1 MKAAVLESF
10 HKLLAIKEIDISEPD
25 SDEVTVEVKAVGL
38 CLTDVHISEGKIPT
52 VKLPLVPGHEFAGVV
67 AKRGLGVDYIDI
79 GDRVTVNIDVTCGR
93 CEFCLVGETNR
104 CIHLIRIGFERNG
117 GMEEYVNVPAA
128 NVEKLSEG
136 VPFEKAAI
144 IPDAVSTM
152 YRALKTLGEVTAG
165 KEVAILGIGGLG
177 MQGIK
182 IGKLLG
188 AHVTCT
194 SRNERKLEMA
204 KALGADFVINTGR
217 ENFLDVARK
226 SIGPFDVVI
235 DNIGIRESI
244 RASVAACKNGGR
256 VVVVGY
262 VEQQLEAPFYD
273 IVIREKQI
281 VGSRAATRN
290 EFREVVNLVNSGQLD
305 PDIGELIPISQI
317 NQALENLNSGKYLTR
332 SVLTFPF
339 DSFD

>member
-1 MKAAVLESF
+1 MKAAVLTTF
-10 HKLLAIKEIDISEPD
+10 HKPLAIREIDISEPGF
-25 SDEVTVEVKAVGL
+25 DEVTVEVKAVGL

-67 AKRGLGVDYIDI
+67 AKKGANVDHVDV

-104 CIHLIRIGFERNG
+104 CVHLIRIGFERNG

-128 NVEKLSEG
+128 NVEKISED

-165 KEVAILGIGGLG
+165 TKVAILGIGGLG

-182 IGKLLG
+182 IAKLLG

-204 KALGADFVINTGR
+204 KSLGADVVINTGR
-217 ENFLDVARK
+217 DKFLDVVRN
-226 SIGPFDVVI
+226 SIGCFDIVV
-235 DNIGIRESI
+235 DNIGIRQSI
-244 RASVAACKNGGR
+244 QDSVAACKNGGR

-281 VGSRAATRN
+281 VGSRAATRS
-290 EFREVVNLVNSGQLD
+290 EFRDVVSLVNTGQLD

-317 NQALENLNSGKYLTR
+317 NQALENLNKGKYLTR
-332 SVLTFPF
+332 SVLTLPF
-339 DSFD
+339 G

>member
-1 MKAAVLESF
+1 MKAAVLEAF
-10 HKLLAIKEIDISEPD
+10 HKPLTIRDVDIDEPGFG
-25 SDEVTVEVKAVGL
+25 EVAVKVKACGL

-52 VKLPLVPGHEFAGVV
+52 VKLPLIPGHEFAGVV
-67 AKRGLGVDYIDI
+67 ARKGLGVDDI
-79 GDRVTVNIDVTCGR
+79 EVGDRVTVNIDVTCGR
-93 CEFCLVGETNR
+93 CDFCLVGETNR
-104 CIHLIRIGFERNG
+104 CIHLIRIGFERSG
-117 GMEEYVNVPAA
+117 GMGEYVNVPAA

-136 VPFEKAAI
+136 VSFEKAAI

-152 YRALKTLGEVTAG
+152 YRALKTLGEVSAG
-165 KEVAILGIGGLG
+165 SKVAILGIGGLG

-194 SRNERKLEMA
+194 SRNQKKLEMA
-204 KALGADFVINTGR
+204 KSLGADHVINTGSD
-217 ENFLDVARK
+217 NFVDVARK

-244 RASVAACKNGGR
+244 QDAVAACKNGGR

-262 VEQQLEAPFYD
+262 IEEKLEAPFYD

-281 VGSRAATRN
+281 IGSRAATRS
-290 EFREVVNLVNSGQLD
+290 EFREVVNLVNTGRLD
-305 PDIGELIPISQI
+305 PDIGKLIPISQI
-317 NQALENLNSGKYLTR
+317 NKALENVKNGKYLTR
-332 SVLTFPF
+332 SVFIYPF
-339 DSFD
+339 D

>member
-1 MKAAVLESF
+1 MKAAVLEAF
-10 HKLLAIKEIDISEPD
+10 HKPLTIRDVDIDEPGFG
-25 SDEVTVEVKAVGL
+25 EVAVEVKACGL

-52 VKLPLVPGHEFAGVV
+52 VKLPLIPGHEFAGVV
-67 AKRGLGVDYIDI
+67 AKKGLGVDHIEV

-93 CEFCLVGETNR
+93 CDFCLVGETNR

-117 GMEEYVNVPAA
+117 GMGEYVNVPAA
-128 NVEKLSEG
+128 NVEKLSER

-152 YRALKTLGEVTAG
+152 YRALKTLGEVSAG
-165 KEVAILGIGGLG
+165 SKVAILGIGGLG
-177 MQGIK
+177 MQGIE

-188 AHVTCT
+188 AHITCT
-194 SRNERKLEMA
+194 SRNQKKLEMA
-204 KALGADFVINTGR
+204 KSLGADHVINTR
-217 ENFLDVARK
+217 SDNFVDVVRK
-226 SIGPFDVVI
+226 SVGSFDVVI

-244 RASVAACKNGGR
+244 QDSVAACKNGGR

-262 VEQQLEAPFYD
+262 VEEKLEAPFYD

-281 VGSRAATRN
+281 VGSRAATRS
-290 EFREVVNLVNSGQLD
+290 EFREVVNLVNTGQLD

-317 NQALENLNSGKYLTR
+317 NQALENLKDGKYLTR
-332 SVLTFPF
+332 SVFMLPF
-339 DSFD
+339 D

>member
-1 MKAAVLESF
+1 MKAAVLTTF
-10 HKLLAIKEIDISEPD
+10 HKPLAIREIDISEPGF
-25 SDEVTVEVKAVGL
+25 DEVTVEVKAVGL

-67 AKRGLGVDYIDI
+67 AKRGANVDHVDV

-104 CIHLIRIGFERNG
+104 CVHLIRIGFERNG

-128 NVEKLSEG
+128 NVEKVSED

-152 YRALKTLGEVTAG
+152 YRALKTLGEVSAG
-165 KEVAILGIGGLG
+165 SKVAILGIGGLG

-188 AHVTCT
+188 AQITCT
-194 SRNERKLEMA
+194 SRNQKKLEMA
-204 KALGADFVINTGR
+204 KSLGADHVINTR
-217 ENFLDVARK
+217 SDNLVDVVRK
-226 SIGPFDVVI
+226 SVGSFDVVI
-235 DNIGIRESI
+235 DNIGIRQSI
-244 RASVAACKNGGR
+244 QDSIAACKNGGR

-281 VGSRAATRN
+281 VGSRAATRS
-290 EFREVVNLVNSGQLD
+290 EFREVVSLVNTGQLD
-305 PDIGELIPISQI
+305 PDIGELIPISQV
-317 NQALENLNSGKYLTR
+317 NQALENLNKGKYLTR
-332 SVLTFPF
+332 SVLTLPF
-339 DSFD
+339 C